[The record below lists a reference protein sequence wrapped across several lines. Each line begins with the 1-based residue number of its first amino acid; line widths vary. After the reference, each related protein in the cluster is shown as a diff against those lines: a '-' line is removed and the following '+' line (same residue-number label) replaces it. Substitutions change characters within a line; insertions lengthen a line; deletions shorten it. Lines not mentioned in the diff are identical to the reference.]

1 MRPAEAELAEVK
13 RELADLD
20 RRIERQRKALE
31 RLHGRQGAT
40 AVAQASLRLLEL
52 NRAFV
57 EAHITLLMDGEEPLA
72 EINSQA

>member
-20 RRIERQRKALE
+20 RRIERQRKAVE
-31 RLHGRQGAT
+31 RLDGRQGAA

-57 EAHITLLMDGEEPLA
+57 EAHIALLMDGEEPRVEA
-72 EINSQA
+72 NSKA